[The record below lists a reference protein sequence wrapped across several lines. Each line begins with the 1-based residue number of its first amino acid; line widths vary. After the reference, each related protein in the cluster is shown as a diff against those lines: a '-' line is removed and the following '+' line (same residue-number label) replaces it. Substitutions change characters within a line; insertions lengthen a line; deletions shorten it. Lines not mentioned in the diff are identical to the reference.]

1 MTEKEQEEKQNYLR
15 QNILDKGYDANDF
28 VSFLQSKK
36 GEGASDISNWSMT
49 DLQKVV
55 KEYILKHSE
64 EKKNSDVP
72 PTENN
77 DIKEKN
83 NNNNSDIQSQKQN
96 IANDYEIIENINS
109 INKDNNNSK
118 KEKIPLKDENFGI
131 IINEY
136 IDCQK
141 SEINDLND
149 KENLEITV
157 TDPKVINNGF
167 FSKTFVNFLITTNP
181 INLKVRRKHYDFVW
195 LRERLSIIYNLNV
208 LPRLPKKGKV
218 YGDNHINKRMR
229 SLQNFLNY
237 LLKDDLIK
245 NSQIFYDFLS
255 IEKDEDFEK
264 KKKIYNKLRT
274 PTEFKDIKS
283 LEGKLKIEVTPQ
295 NEILLDKIRD
305 NSILNESILKQ
316 INDNFKLL
324 KLEMD
329 AVITRVLS
337 FFPMFDKLIKA
348 RKIYLPNNVIL
359 ESYIQLKNIF
369 KSWSEVLKKQNYFF
383 SKDVKEY
390 LKILGGNYHHMKE
403 LAESVEEQKNYY
415 KKIVKNLIQKKI
427 DLYDTGDIEDWQL
440 DSQDKKKVK
449 TFFKDKST
457 SYKKICYNNTCEAIK
472 LKEKYGYQLNKIIS
486 EHNRLKII
494 TNIESRQKVMD
505 FTRKQ
510 SQISSDHI
518 IIMGKIIGIM
528 DDCFENQNSENKEQ
542 NDIEI
547 NEIKDEDNNIE
558 NNEIKDEQ
566 KNNGD
571 NIGNK
576 KEEDIKDKDDK
587 DSNQNGNNK

>member
-245 NSQIFYDFLS
+245 NSQIFYDFL
-255 IEKDEDFEK
+255 
-264 KKKIYNKLRT
+264 
-274 PTEFKDIKS
+274 
-283 LEGKLKIEVTPQ
+283 
-295 NEILLDKIRD
+295 
-305 NSILNESILKQ
+305 
-316 INDNFKLL
+316 
-324 KLEMD
+324 
-329 AVITRVLS
+329 
-337 FFPMFDKLIKA
+337 
-348 RKIYLPNNVIL
+348 
-359 ESYIQLKNIF
+359 
-369 KSWSEVLKKQNYFF
+369 
-383 SKDVKEY
+383 
-390 LKILGGNYHHMKE
+390 
-403 LAESVEEQKNYY
+403 
-415 KKIVKNLIQKKI
+415 
-427 DLYDTGDIEDWQL
+427 
-440 DSQDKKKVK
+440 
-449 TFFKDKST
+449 
-457 SYKKICYNNTCEAIK
+457 
-472 LKEKYGYQLNKIIS
+472 
-486 EHNRLKII
+486 
-494 TNIESRQKVMD
+494 
-505 FTRKQ
+505 
-510 SQISSDHI
+510 
-518 IIMGKIIGIM
+518 
-528 DDCFENQNSENKEQ
+528 
-542 NDIEI
+542 
-547 NEIKDEDNNIE
+547 
-558 NNEIKDEQ
+558 
-566 KNNGD
+566 
-571 NIGNK
+571 
-576 KEEDIKDKDDK
+576 
-587 DSNQNGNNK
+587 